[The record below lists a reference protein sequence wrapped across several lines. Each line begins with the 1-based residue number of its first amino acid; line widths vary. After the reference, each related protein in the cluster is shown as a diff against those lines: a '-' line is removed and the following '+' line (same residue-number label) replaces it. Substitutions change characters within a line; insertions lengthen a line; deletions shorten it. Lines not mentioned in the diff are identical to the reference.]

1 MCNHAVSLA
10 NEGFDVDLV
19 GFAGS
24 GTELNVLLVA
34 IIFCLPHLAVVVNL
48 ME

>member
-24 GTELNVLLVA
+24 GTMLKMFWWP
-34 IIFCLPHLAVVVNL
+34 IFVFGIL
-48 ME
+48 